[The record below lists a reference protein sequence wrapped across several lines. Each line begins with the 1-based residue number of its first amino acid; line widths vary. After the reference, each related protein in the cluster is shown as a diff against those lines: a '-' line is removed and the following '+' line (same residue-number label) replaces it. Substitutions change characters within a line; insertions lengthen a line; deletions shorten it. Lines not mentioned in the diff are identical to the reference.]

1 MAASRL
7 GERRGWAADGPANT
21 LQDSESFLH
30 AWEDCREAS
39 PGERGLTLLRIA
51 APALSE
57 ADRACLSVGRR
68 DAVLFELFRQLF
80 GDTAAALVACPD
92 CGDQLEFDVPLAEIG
107 VTPPAAPTDRYTLV
121 CDGNEIAYRLP
132 CAGDLA
138 ALGAESR
145 NDALGIAIGSL
156 AQRCVLGIRERDGT
170 PADVALTGDAAAAL
184 EEAIAARVTEADPL
198 AVVTLTFDCPSCAAR
213 WRAPFDIVEFLWRRL
228 DGFAC
233 ALLRDV
239 HVLASNYGWRE
250 REIVALTPWRRRH
263 YIELIGA

>member
-1 MAASRL
+1 MAASRV
-7 GERRGWAADGPANT
+7 GEQQGSMVDGRANT
-21 LQDSESFLH
+21 PPHSQSFLKS
-30 AWEDCREAS
+30 WEDCREAS
-39 PGERGLTLLRIA
+39 PGERGLILLRIA
-51 APALSE
+51 SPELSE

-68 DAVLFELFRQLF
+68 DALLFDLFRQLF

-138 ALGAESR
+138 ALGAERR
-145 NDALGIAIGSL
+145 NDALGVAIRSL
-156 AQRCVLGIRERDGT
+156 AQRCVLAIRDRDGR

-184 EEAIAARVTEADPL
+184 EAAITARVTEADPL
-198 AVVTLTFDCPSCAAR
+198 AVVTLTFDCPSCAAH

-228 DGFAC
+228 DGFAR

-239 HVLASNYGWRE
+239 HVLASNYGWSE

-263 YIELIGA
+263 YIELIEA